1 MGRAEEQAAEMNSP
15 TLDRRYGTPAIVIAC
30 GWYIGL
36 TVALVLRLI
45 YA

>member
-1 MGRAEEQAAEMNSP
+1 MSAP
-15 TLDRRYGTPAIVIAC
+15 TLETGAGLVIAC
-30 GWYIGL
+30 GWFIGL